1 MTTKNT
7 SSKFRLLLTGQ
18 LVKNPNIQEVSKMN
32 STARKTKKQESSV
45 INLLSKEEI
54 NKKIE
59 LIEKGLKSST
69 WRELETSGK
78 FAKNDKLSFITD
90 EMLIVGCDI
99 GSETH
104 YIRAIDVRGRE
115 LSKGAFE
122 FSNTVEGF
130 VNAKAWVLDLAARND
145 KNQIVLGL
153 EPTGHYWFA
162 LAAWMISNGIS
173 VVQVNPYAVKQSK
186 EIEDNSQL
194 KDDRKDPKLIANL
207 VKDGN
212 YGMPYLPEK
221 IYADMRRLSMFRDQ
235 LTEDRIRNINRLHRE
250 LKIYFPEYMDA
261 FGKIDGAFTLEV
273 LKVSPIPT
281 DIIRLGTDG
290 LRNIWHE
297 AKLRG
302 RGYSRAGSIVSYAKT
317 SVGLTDGT
325 DAGREAVK
333 WFAEQIIKL
342 DEQLAEVEDAL
353 HRKCL
358 EIPYAENIL
367 QINGVGENILA
378 GILAEM
384 GDISRFDDV
393 KEIQKLSGMGLVAC
407 SSGKH
412 KGQTKI
418 SHRGR
423 KRLRYWLFQAAKSAV
438 VHADEYRQLHVYYT
452 TRANNPLKR
461 MQSLIVIACKIL
473 RVLYTILKTGTTYDP
488 QKLLKDIKHPA
499 NVTAQAAA

>member
-1 MTTKNT
+1 MNVKTRKAKN
-7 SSKFRLLLTGQ
+7 Q
-18 LVKNPNIQEVSKMN
+18 VNVENQ
-32 STARKTKKQESSV
+32 A
-45 INLLSKEEI
+45 INLLSKEELS
-54 NKKIE
+54 KKIE
-59 LIEKGLKSST
+59 VIEKKLKSCT
-69 WRELETSGK
+69 WRELETNGK
-78 FAKNDKLSFITD
+78 FSKNNKLSFITD
-90 EMLIVGCDI
+90 DMLIVGCDI

-104 YIRAIDVRGRE
+104 YIRAIDARGRE
-115 LSKGAFE
+115 LSRGAFE
-122 FSNTVEGF
+122 FSNTSEGF
-130 VNAKAWVLDLAARND
+130 GNAKTWMLELAAKND
-145 KNQIVLGL
+145 KKQIVLGL

-162 LAAWMISNGIS
+162 LAAWLILNGIS
-173 VVQVNPYAVKQSK
+173 VVQENPYAVKQSK
-186 EIEDNSQL
+186 ELEDNSQN

-212 YGMPYLPEK
+212 YGMPYLPEN

-273 LKVSPIPT
+273 LKVTAIPSE
-281 DIIRLGTDG
+281 IKALGAEG
-290 LRNIWHE
+290 LRNIWHN

-302 RGYSRAGSIVSYAKT
+302 RGYSRASEIVSYAEK

-325 DAGREAVK
+325 DVGREAVK
-333 WFAEQIIKL
+333 WYAEQILKL
-342 DEQLAEVEDAL
+342 DEQLAAVESTL
-353 HRKCL
+353 HRKCR

-367 QINGVGENILA
+367 AINGVGENILS

-384 GDISRFDDV
+384 GDVSRFDDV

-418 SHRGR
+418 SYRGR

-438 VHADEYRQLHVYYT
+438 SHADEFKQLHEYYT
-452 TRANNPLKR
+452 TRLKNPLKK
-461 MQSLIVIACKIL
+461 MQSLVVIACKIL
-473 RVLYTILKTGTTYDP
+473 RVIYTILKTGTTYDP
-488 QKLLKDIKHPA
+488 QKLLKDIKHP
-499 NVTAQAAA
+499 VSAQAAMAA

>member
-1 MTTKNT
+1 
-7 SSKFRLLLTGQ
+7 
-18 LVKNPNIQEVSKMN
+18 MN
-32 STARKTKKQESSV
+32 SKVRKTKKQAV
-45 INLLSKEEI
+45 IDNQAINLLSKEEI
-54 NKKIE
+54 SKKIE
-59 LIEKGLKSST
+59 IIEKDLKSST
-69 WRELETSGK
+69 WRDLETRGK
-78 FAKNDKLSFITD
+78 FNKNDKLSFITD
-90 EMLIVGCDI
+90 DMLIVGCDI
-99 GSETH
+99 GSEAH

-122 FSNTVEGF
+122 FSNTAEGF
-130 VNAKAWVLDLAARND
+130 ASAKAWVLDIAAKND
-145 KNQIVLGL
+145 KKQIVLGL

-194 KDDRKDPKLIANL
+194 KDDRKDPKLVANL

-221 IYADMRRLSMFRDQ
+221 LYADMRRLSMFRDQ

-261 FGKIDGAFTLEV
+261 FGKIEGAFALEV
-273 LKVSPIPT
+273 LKVTPVPAEIVK
-281 DIIRLGTDG
+281 LGQEG
-290 LRNIWHE
+290 LRNIWCE

-302 RGYSRAGSIVSYAKT
+302 RGYSRANAIISYAKT
-317 SVGLTDGT
+317 SVGLLDGT
-325 DAGREAVK
+325 DAGREAVR
-333 WFAEQIIKL
+333 WFAGQITKL
-342 DEQLAEVEDAL
+342 DEQLAEVENAL
-353 HRKCL
+353 HKKCM

-367 QINGVGENILA
+367 DINGIGENILA
-378 GILAEM
+378 GVLAEM

-438 VHADEYRQLHVYYT
+438 SHADEFKQLHVYYT
-452 TRANNPLKR
+452 TRARNPLKK

-473 RVLYTILKTGTTYDP
+473 RVIYTILKTGTAYDP
-488 QKLLKDIKHPA
+488 QKLLQDIKCP
-499 NVTAQAAA
+499 VDVSAQAVA